1 MRKAAWIII
10 PLAGLLAAGCQK
22 TTSQEKP
29 APATGV
35 LPERTLN
42 ATAGAT
48 AVMAPDA
55 APSPLASGSA
65 SPAQPLRI
73 SRIEN
78 AWLSQTRAPQ
88 GTGVGWAFYSAENT
102 ADDRYRWGILFD
114 SDSVWMWHTDLDSAP
129 VALLIYQNS
138 HPVDV
143 RAGDCVAVR
152 YDGGKIVRIY
162 PAPLAGTNGTFYV
175 ASDGSTYLDPE
186 LTRPAG
192 AAPADRG
199 HQE

>member
-1 MRKAAWIII
+1 MRKVAWIII

-29 APATGV
+29 TPPTEV
-35 LPERTLN
+35 FPERTVN

-48 AVMAPDA
+48 TVTALAA
-55 APSPLASGSA
+55 APSPLAAGSA
-65 SPAQPLRI
+65 SPAQSLRI

-88 GTGVGWAFYSAENT
+88 GTGVCWAFYSAENT
-102 ADDRYRWGILFD
+102 VDERGRWGFLFD
-114 SDSVWMWHTDLDSAP
+114 SDSVWMRHTDLDSAP

-143 RAGDCVAVR
+143 RDGDYVTVR
-152 YDGGKIVRIY
+152 HDGGKTVRIY
-162 PAPLAGTNGTFYV
+162 PPALSGVNGTFYV
-175 ASDGSTYLDPE
+175 SSQGETYLDRE
-186 LTRPAG
+186 LTRPAR
-192 AAPADRG
+192 AAPAS
-199 HQE
+199 E